1 MAKYRLPRRVKK
13 EIQKRNRVL
22 IEKYPFLFPRY
33 AWTGKKVDDF
43 DYSYNAIEGSIPQ
56 GWWKLFGIKLCE
68 DLKNVCLEN
77 KVSLNDII
85 ITDVK
90 EKYGELRIYM
100 SGYPETWEEHET
112 AWEYISSHT
121 CVKCGV
127 FPVPTID
134 DGWVCPWCEECHTS
148 ENYNSLI
155 IPDWDGRVLEYQVI
169 KSYTPGNDDYKLTW
183 IDMKPYYDKIGWKY
197 NENNLILKAEIE
209 ESLRKE
215 KEEAKALHSEFHNVI
230 DETDV
235 ALALMR
241 GDSIVPTIEDTEE
254 LDLSEI
260 PSSADLE
267 TAATEEL
274 DFSELN
280 N

>member
-1 MAKYRLPRRVKK
+1 MAKFRISRKAKK
-13 EIQKRNRVL
+13 ELQKRNKLL

-33 AWTGKKVDDF
+33 AWTGKKVEDF
-43 DYSYNAIEGSIPQ
+43 DFTFNAIEGSIPS
-56 GWWKLFGIKLCE
+56 GWWKRFGIAMCE
-68 DLKNVCLEN
+68 DLKNVCLKN
-77 KVSLNDII
+77 GVDINDIKI
-85 ITDVK
+85 EDVK
-90 EKYGELRIYM
+90 EKYGEIRLSI
-100 SGYPETWEEHET
+100 SGCPEEWDEHESV
-112 AWEYISSHT
+112 WEYISSHT
-121 CVKCGV
+121 CIKCGD

-134 DGWVCPWCEECHTS
+134 DGWVCPWCEECHKS
-148 ENYNSLI
+148 ENYSSLI
-155 IPDWDGRVLEYQVI
+155 IPGWDGRLLEYQVI
-169 KSYTPGNDDYKLTW
+169 KYYTPGNNDYRLTF

-215 KEEAKALHSEFHNVI
+215 KAEAKALHSEFHNVI

-241 GDSIVPTIEDTEE
+241 GDSVVPTIEDTEE

-260 PSSADLE
+260 TSSADLE